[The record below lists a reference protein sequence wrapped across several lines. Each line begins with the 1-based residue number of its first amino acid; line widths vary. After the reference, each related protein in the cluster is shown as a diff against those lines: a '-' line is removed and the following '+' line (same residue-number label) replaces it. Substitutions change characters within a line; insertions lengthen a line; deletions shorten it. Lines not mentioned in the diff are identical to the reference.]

1 MPEHTNFI
9 HHTAIWQH
17 GATSA
22 VRYLQLYQVFFK
34 KSKDLPEALS
44 KLIIQNIQDTTLK
57 DLSLFSFSPSQKHS
71 SFPTYYKK
79 TKTKTI
85 LSVKHEHEHTRKKAA
100 KY

>member
-22 VRYLQLYQVFFK
+22 VHYLQLYQVFFK

-57 DLSLFSFSPSQKHS
+57 DLSLFCFSPLKNTHLFLLTIKKQKQKQ
-71 SFPTYYKK
+71 FFQ
-79 TKTKTI
+79 
-85 LSVKHEHEHTRKKAA
+85 
-100 KY
+100 